1 MIKPL
6 SSGILGI
13 VTTNGCTAKCAHCL
27 MNCAPGKKEKLSFE
41 QIRKAI
47 DQLKK
52 DFSNIH
58 LITFTGGEPTLL
70 GEDLIRAIRYCT
82 LNSYNTKIVTNAHW
96 ATSLERAKKYIK
108 ELRDV
113 GLTELDF
120 SVDDFH
126 EPFVPL
132 KNIKNAWEAC
142 KGAGFTS
149 VVIANSHG
157 KKNKITPAYIQKFLG
172 EKIATDTAEFNVDA
186 TPNEDGST
194 YLIHEASLQK
204 SGRAVEQLNEKKYI
218 DIGDRDN
225 LSCCCPWICNDPV
238 LSPIGHIWACC
249 GIHADN
255 NPILDLGNMAK
266 ESIKSI
272 LNRASDNIIL
282 NALHYLGPVK
292 VCKFVE
298 SHSDI
303 RFNGKF
309 YTVCE
314 LCGILTTNKEAIK
327 VIRKNYEEL
336 VPLILFEQEQE
347 KRK

>member
-142 KGAGFTS
+142 KA
-149 VVIANSHG
+149 
-157 KKNKITPAYIQKFLG
+157 PA
-172 EKIATDTAEFNVDA
+172 
-186 TPNEDGST
+186 S
-194 YLIHEASLQK
+194 
-204 SGRAVEQLNEKKYI
+204 RAL
-218 DIGDRDN
+218 
-225 LSCCCPWICNDPV
+225 
-238 LSPIGHIWACC
+238 LSPIVMEKKTRLPQPTYK
-249 GIHADN
+249 N
-255 NPILDLGNMAK
+255 FLGKRLQPTLPN
-266 ESIKSI
+266 
-272 LNRASDNIIL
+272 
-282 NALHYLGPVK
+282 
-292 VCKFVE
+292 
-298 SHSDI
+298 
-303 RFNGKF
+303 
-309 YTVCE
+309 
-314 LCGILTTNKEAIK
+314 LTP
-327 VIRKNYEEL
+327 
-336 VPLILFEQEQE
+336 PLLKTAQPT
-347 KRK
+347 